1 MKKSL
6 LKLSFLLLLLIPVT
20 VQAQT
25 SKFISVKG
33 KDIIGPDNKPFLM
46 RGTNLGNWLVPEGC
60 LNLPTLTRPGL

>member
-46 RGTNLGNWLVPEGC
+46 RGY
-60 LNLPTLTRPGL
+60 